1 MRHGMNRHGCDERHA
16 MRRAMHEFGREFG
29 REAMRHGGRGFGHG
43 FGGRGFGGRFR
54 DDDEGRGR
62 RRRMFDSGELR
73 LVLLKLIADEPRHGY
88 DLIRQIEELTGG
100 AYAPSPGV
108 IYPTLTLLDDMGL
121 IEATDSEGAKKLFA
135 ITTAG
140 QTELD
145 ANKDGVER
153 LIARLTDVGE
163 EQQRTDSASVRR
175 AMGNLKAVLMNRL
188 GDRDLD
194 EKALHNIVAL
204 IDEAAQKIERL
215 G

>member
-1 MRHGMNRHGCDERHA
+1 
-16 MRRAMHEFGREFG
+16 MRRAPCYAPG
-29 REAMRHGGRGFGHG
+29 GGRGFGHG
-43 FGGRGFGGRFR
+43 FGGGFGSGRR
-54 DDDEGRGR
+54 GGGRGER
-62 RRRMFDSGELR
+62 GERRRMFDGGELR

-88 DLIRQIEELTGG
+88 DLIRRIEELTGG

-135 ITTAG
+135 ITEAG
-140 QTELD
+140 EAELD
-145 ANKDGVER
+145 ANKDSVER

-163 EQQRTDSASVRR
+163 ERQRTDSASVRR

-194 EKALHNIVAL
+194 EATLHGIVAL

-215 G
+215 